1 MTELYADILVDI
13 DSYYSASMSN
23 FFNVYISQDFYNWL
37 KKQDYL
43 NNGKINFIV
52 DDNRNGINYG
62 FVKKD
67 EYSIDVNDFFE
78 HENLV

>member
-1 MTELYADILVDI
+1 MTELYADLLVDI
-13 DSYYSASMSN
+13 DSYYSISMSN

-37 KKQDYL
+37 EKNNYL

-52 DDNRNGINYG
+52 DHDRNGIDYG
-62 FVKKD
+62 FIKKD

>member
-13 DSYYSASMSN
+13 DSYYSVSMSN

-43 NNGKINFIV
+43 NNGKINFII
-52 DDNRNGINYG
+52 DDNRKGIDYG
-62 FVKKD
+62 FIKKD